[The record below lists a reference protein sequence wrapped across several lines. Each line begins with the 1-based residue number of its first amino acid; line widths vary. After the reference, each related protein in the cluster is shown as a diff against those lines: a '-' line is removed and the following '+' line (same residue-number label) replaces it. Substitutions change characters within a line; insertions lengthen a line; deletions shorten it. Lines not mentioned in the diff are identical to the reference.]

1 VKNHL
6 QLYRMQEHLED
17 VVNERTQELKESEQ
31 QLQRARKMEAIGRLA
46 GGIAHD
52 FNNILSAILGFAE
65 LIIIT
70 KSSDS
75 EVTEYAQQVIT
86 ATNRAAHLVKQI
98 LSYSN
103 KSNVTKE
110 LFQPHF
116 VVEEAMKLLRTTL
129 PKTLTI
135 VEDIDPKS
143 GSILAN
149 PMNIHQVVVN
159 LCTNASQAMYKGK
172 GTLSVALYKE
182 KIDNTVI
189 PADQQAEPGEYVT
202 LSIRDTGC
210 SIPEED
216 FENMFEPY
224 FNTMK
229 SRGSRGMGLAVVQS
243 ITWDSNGFIRVAS
256 QADQGTVITVSFP
269 AKETPSEKNI
279 PLDKEKSG
287 GVISDSKENNSKEKI
302 LVVDDEELL
311 IQINRKRLEQA
322 GYTVEAFT
330 DSNKALEIFRAR
342 PNSFNL
348 LITDQ
353 TMPGLSGKELV
364 KAVLEVKPSMPII
377 MCTGHSDSVSEKKAL
392 SMGIRKYITKPLHQH
407 ELREAVKELLA
418 SKPFS
423 VDGI

>member
-1 VKNHL
+1 L
-6 QLYRMQEHLED
+6 
-17 VVNERTQELKESEQ
+17 
-31 QLQRARKMEAIGRLA
+31 RA
-46 GGIAHD
+46 
-52 FNNILSAILGFAE
+52 
-65 LIIIT
+65 
-70 KSSDS
+70 
-75 EVTEYAQQVIT
+75 
-86 ATNRAAHLVKQI
+86 
-98 LSYSN
+98 
-103 KSNVTKE
+103 
-110 LFQPHF
+110 
-116 VVEEAMKLLRTTL
+116 TL

-159 LCTNASQAMYKGK
+159 LCTNASQAMYDGK

-202 LSIRDTGC
+202 VSIRDTGC
-210 SIPEED
+210 RIPEED

-243 ITWDSNGFIRVAS
+243 ITWDSNGFIRVTS

-269 AKETPSEKNI
+269 AKETPPEKNI
-279 PLDKEKSG
+279 LLNKEKSG
-287 GVISDSKENNSKEKI
+287 EAVSDSKENNSKEKI

-311 IQINRKRLEQA
+311 VQINRKRLEQA

-330 DSNKALEIFRAR
+330 DSNKALEIFRSR

-392 SMGIRKYITKPLHQH
+392 SMGIGKYITKPLHQH

-418 SKPFS
+418 LKPS
-423 VDGI
+423 GVGGI

>member
-1 VKNHL
+1 MKKVKDNTSGEILIVDDVPENLQLLVSFLTAQGYQVRPASDGELALAAVKKRLPDLILLDIKMPDMDGFEVCRRLKADERTCNIPVIFISALSSLEDRLKGFAVGGLDYIIKPFEEVEVLARVKNHL

-135 VEDIDPKS
+135 VEDIDPDF

-159 LCTNASQAMYKGK
+159 L
-172 GTLSVALYKE
+172 
-182 KIDNTVI
+182 
-189 PADQQAEPGEYVT
+189 
-202 LSIRDTGC
+202 
-210 SIPEED
+210 
-216 FENMFEPY
+216 
-224 FNTMK
+224 
-229 SRGSRGMGLAVVQS
+229 
-243 ITWDSNGFIRVAS
+243 
-256 QADQGTVITVSFP
+256 
-269 AKETPSEKNI
+269 
-279 PLDKEKSG
+279 
-287 GVISDSKENNSKEKI
+287 
-302 LVVDDEELL
+302 
-311 IQINRKRLEQA
+311 
-322 GYTVEAFT
+322 
-330 DSNKALEIFRAR
+330 
-342 PNSFNL
+342 
-348 LITDQ
+348 
-353 TMPGLSGKELV
+353 
-364 KAVLEVKPSMPII
+364 
-377 MCTGHSDSVSEKKAL
+377 
-392 SMGIRKYITKPLHQH
+392 
-407 ELREAVKELLA
+407 
-418 SKPFS
+418 
-423 VDGI
+423 